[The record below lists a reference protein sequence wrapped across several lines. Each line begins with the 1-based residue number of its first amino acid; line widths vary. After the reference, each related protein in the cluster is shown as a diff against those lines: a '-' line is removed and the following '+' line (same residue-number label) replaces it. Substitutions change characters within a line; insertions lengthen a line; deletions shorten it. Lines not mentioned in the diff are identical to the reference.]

1 MVMILGAGMT
11 GLAAGI
17 ATGWPV
23 YEATHRPGGICSS
36 YYLDNYRFEH
46 GGGHWIFGAD
56 EEILTFIKSMV
67 NVKTYKR
74 KSSVFFPNDNT
85 FVPYPIQN
93 NLRYPNWGHIAK
105 KEIIDRAVSG
115 QQPAASITMKQY
127 LGGTFGPTLCEE
139 FFYPFHEMYTA
150 GLYDRIAPQD
160 GYKTPIDLNLV
171 KAGAT
176 GQTAPVGYNVEFIYP
191 EGGLD
196 KLAAKMAERA
206 DVHYA
211 RTVMSVDR
219 VGHRVIFSDGS
230 ARPYTP
236 GELISTLPLNVTL
249 KMAGLDA
256 GMPDPHTSV
265 LVVNIGA
272 QRGMGMPDDHWLYLP
287 QNASGFHRVG
297 FYSNVDPD
305 FAPQGRVS
313 IYAEKALFDAT
324 KFPFGPSTLRLIEA
338 LKKWK
343 FIEDVDVVSPTYV
356 DVAYTWSWPNSDWKE
371 RAIHLL
377 AKHGIRQLGRY
388 GRWHFQGIAESIREG
403 LSVKV

>member
-1 MVMILGAGMT
+1 MILGAGMT

-17 ATGWPV
+17 ATGQPV

-46 GGGHWIFGAD
+46 GGGHWIFGGDAKS
-56 EEILTFIKSMV
+56 IGFIKSLV

-74 KSSVFFPNDNT
+74 KSSVFLPNEQV

-93 NLRYPNWGHIAK
+93 NLRYVNWGHTALE
-105 KEIIDRAVSG
+105 EILSG
-115 QQPAASITMKQY
+115 HGSSNIKTMKEY
-127 LGGTFGPTLCEE
+127 LSAAFGSTLCEK
-139 FFYPFHEMYTA
+139 FFHPFHEMYTA

-160 GYKTPIDLNLV
+160 GYKTPVNLDAV
-171 KAGAT
+171 RAGST
-176 GQTAPVGYNVEFIYP
+176 GQTASVGYNVEFLYP

-196 KLAAKMAERA
+196 KLAAKMAEKC

-211 RTVMSVDR
+211 RTVMSIDVQEHMVHFD
-219 VGHRVIFSDGS
+219 DGS
-230 ARPYTP
+230 VLPFHP
-236 GELISTLPLNVTL
+236 SELISTLPLNTTL
-249 KMAGLDA
+249 KLAGLSVGLA
-256 GMPDPHTSV
+256 DPYTSV

-272 QRGMGMPDDHWLYLP
+272 RPGPLMPDDHWLYLP

-305 FAPQGRVS
+305 FAPAGRVS
-313 IYAEKALFDAT
+313 IYAEKALLPAT
-324 KFPFGPSTLRLIEA
+324 NYPFGPSTLRLIEA

-343 FIEDVDVVSPTYV
+343 FIDEVDVVSPTYV
-356 DVAYTWSWPNSDWKE
+356 DVAYTWSWPGSEWKE
-371 RAIHLL
+371 KAIKRL
-377 AKHGIRQLGRY
+377 ADHGIRQLGRY

-403 LSVKV
+403 LVA